1 MNWRPCAILP
11 ALLLAACG
19 APPAPTHG
27 RIDDGFLSTY
37 AHLQPDPLRPDLFV
51 WRLHGANL
59 ADYRDVMVDL
69 PAIRRRPDDQLPG
82 PEARAAMQHA
92 MRDWLV
98 ESLTPRLTLRDD
110 AVDAGPGKVLVVK
123 SAITTALLDRG
134 LEPPTATHHGWGE
147 VPARFAFECEV
158 VDAVTRRPLARM
170 VSFDR
175 TQSVP
180 ARSPTPWDA
189 CERDL
194 PSWGRDAAWLV
205 QPPTEPAP
213 EPWAP
218 PVPETA
224 PAAAPPPVST

>member
-1 MNWRPCAILP
+1 MIRFTA
-11 ALLLAACG
+11 ATLLLMTIAGCG

-37 AHLQPDPLRPDLFV
+37 AHLRTDPLRPDLFV
-51 WRLHGANL
+51 WRLGSANL
-59 ADYRDVMVDL
+59 ADYREVVIDL

-98 ESLTPRLTLRDD
+98 ESLTPRLKLCED
-110 AVDAGPGKVLVVK
+110 AAGVEPGTVLVVK
-123 SAITTALLDRG
+123 SAVTTALLDRG
-134 LEPPTATHHGWGE
+134 LEPPVATHHGWGE
-147 VPARFAFECEV
+147 VPCRFAFECEV
-158 VDAVTRRPLARM
+158 VDAATRRPLARM

-175 TQSVP
+175 TQVVP
-180 ARSPTPWDA
+180 ARTPTPWEA
-189 CERDL
+189 CERDF

-205 QPPTEPAP
+205 QPPVAPAA

-224 PAAAPPPVST
+224 PAEAPPPVST

>member
-1 MNWRPCAILP
+1 MNWRPWAIP
-11 ALLLAACG
+11 LLMLGACG
-19 APPAPTHG
+19 APPTPTHG

-37 AHLQPDPLRPDLFV
+37 AHLQADPVRPDLFV
-51 WRLHGANL
+51 WRLDGANL
-59 ADYRDVMVDL
+59 ADYREVMVDL

-98 ESLTPRLTLRDD
+98 ESLTPRLTLREDGVG
-110 AVDAGPGKVLVVK
+110 AEPGTVLVVK

-134 LEPPTATHHGWGE
+134 LEPPMATHHGWGE
-147 VPARFAFECEV
+147 VPSRFAFECEV

-205 QPPTEPAP
+205 QPPTAPAP

-224 PAAAPPPVST
+224 PAAPLPVST